1 MARHHGQHGYGPAT
15 RVLHWLIAAL
25 LVAVAWRGF
34 TMVRLPSA
42 TEADAAAVFSAY
54 SLHKTAGLAALALIL
69 LRLVARLLA
78 SGPGPLHPERK
89 AELFLA
95 RLTHL
100 TLWGA
105 MILLPLSG
113 WLRHASAPGFAPI
126 LWPFGQHLPGI
137 PADES
142 LSQLMQTFH
151 RLAGWV
157 LAAALSLHLL
167 GTLKHL
173 LVDRDATM
181 ARMTTGRGPYAP
193 PAGGAWIPALAAL
206 GLWALVALVALR
218 TTPAPEP
225 DPFGA
230 PPEGFAP
237 LTDPAPDT
245 APPAGEA
252 PAPDLKPAPAPA
264 PDTAAEPSETIDMP
278 PPPAD

>member
-1 MARHHGQHGYGPAT
+1 MARHHGQHGYGPAM
-15 RVLHWLIAAL
+15 RFLHWLVAAL
-25 LVAVAWRGF
+25 IVAVALRGL
-34 TMVRLPSA
+34 TMVRLPAS
-42 TEADAAAVFSAY
+42 TEAEAAGVFAAY
-54 SLHKTAGLAALALIL
+54 SVHKTAGLAALALIL
-69 LRLVARLLA
+69 LRLVARLLT

-89 AELFLA
+89 VELFLA

-113 WLRHASAPGFAPI
+113 WLRHASAPGIAPI

-142 LSQLMQTFH
+142 FSRLMQTFH

-157 LAAALSLHLL
+157 LAAALALHLL

-173 LVDRDATM
+173 IVDRDTTM

-206 GLWALVALVALR
+206 GLWMLVALVALR
-218 TTPAPEP
+218 TAPTPEP
-225 DPFGA
+225 DPFEA
-230 PPEGFAP
+230 IPEGFAP
-237 LTDPAPDT
+237 LSDPAPET
-245 APPAGEA
+245 APPAA
-252 PAPDLKPAPAPA
+252 SIPPPDAVPAPD
-264 PDTAAEPSETIDMP
+264 DAAEPSEPIDMP

>member
-1 MARHHGQHGYGPAT
+1 MARHRGKHGYGPAM
-15 RVLHWLIAAL
+15 RLLHWLVAAL
-25 LVAVAWRGF
+25 LVAVAWRGL
-34 TMVRLPSA
+34 TMVRLPAA
-42 TEADAAAVFSAY
+42 TEADAAAVFAAY
-54 SLHKTAGLAALALIL
+54 SLHKTVGLAALALIL
-69 LRLVARLLA
+69 LRLAARLLT

-89 AELFLA
+89 VELFLA

-142 LSQLMQTFH
+142 FSQLMQTFH

-193 PAGGAWIPALAAL
+193 PAAGAWMPALAAL

-218 TTPAPEP
+218 TAPAPEP
-225 DPFGA
+225 DPFDA
-230 PPEGFAP
+230 LPEGFAP
-237 LTDPAPDT
+237 LSDPAPEA
-245 APPAGEA
+245 APPVAAPPPADQG
-252 PAPDLKPAPAPA
+252 PAPED
-264 PDTAAEPSETIDMP
+264 AEASSEPVDMP